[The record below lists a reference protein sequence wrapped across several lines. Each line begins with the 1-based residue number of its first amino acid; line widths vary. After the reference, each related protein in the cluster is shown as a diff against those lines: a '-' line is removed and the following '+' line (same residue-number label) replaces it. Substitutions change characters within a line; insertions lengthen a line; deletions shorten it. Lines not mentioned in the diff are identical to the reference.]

1 MTEGKIIRQTLHDQV
16 AARLRELIQTG
27 ELKPR
32 ERLNESALSERLGVS
47 RTPLREAIKVLATEG
62 LLDLLPN
69 RGSQVAS
76 FSQTEIDEM
85 LEVIAALEGAAAE
98 LACRNAA
105 QQDLAAITALHSS
118 MVSAHAAGDAAR
130 YADLN
135 RNIHDAL
142 IRASGNGVL
151 QGLYAN
157 LSSRIQRA
165 RFAAHKTPAQWQ
177 AALDEHA
184 QMIDLLN
191 ARSGEALAAL
201 MRKHVRN
208 RRAEI
213 AATFAPDQP

>member
-1 MTEGKIIRQTLHDQV
+1 MTGAKIIRQTLHDQV

-27 ELKPR
+27 ELKPHA
-32 ERLNESALSERLGVS
+32 RLNESALSERLGVS

-76 FSQTEIDEM
+76 FSQAEIDEM
-85 LEVIAALEGAAAE
+85 LEVIAALEGAAGE

-105 QQDLAAITALHSS
+105 QHEIAAIAALHCS
-118 MVSAHAAGDAAR
+118 MVSAHAAGDAAE
-130 YADLN
+130 YAELN
-135 RNIHDAL
+135 RRIHDAL

-151 QGLYAN
+151 QGLYVN

-165 RFAAHKTPAQWQ
+165 RFAAHKTPDQWQ
-177 AALDEHA
+177 AALQEHA
-184 QMIDLLN
+184 QMIELLN

-213 AATFAPDQP
+213 AATFAPDHP